1 VTGSFYSAPI
11 CALSLSVDYMVWNI
25 TKDDIRVL
33 LMIVDGVEP
42 IFK

>member
-1 VTGSFYSAPI
+1 
-11 CALSLSVDYMVWNI
+11 MVWNI